1 MRAAPEIIALKGEL
15 GGWYSTI
22 HPRRL
27 LLTVPEVASALGVG
41 RNVVYELVL
50 TRQLASIKI
59 GRLRR
64 VPVALKA
71 FVNAKL
77 TFVEGRRE

>member
-1 MRAAPEIIALKGEL
+1 VA
-15 GGWYSTI
+15 STQLST
-22 HPRRL
+22 PVRL

-50 TRQLASIKI
+50 TGQLASIKI

-64 VPVALKA
+64 VPVGALET
-71 FVNAKL
+71 FINAQL
-77 TFVEGRRE
+77 TIVERRRA

>member
-1 MRAAPEIIALKGEL
+1 VSGPNS
-15 GGWYSTI
+15 STSV
-22 HPRRL
+22 RL

-50 TRQLASIKI
+50 TGQLASIKI

-64 VPVALKA
+64 VPVGALET
-71 FVNAKL
+71 FINAQL
-77 TFVEGRRE
+77 TIVEGRRS